1 MNENRSQDIQLIK
14 IAIQIEKDGDHFFE
28 RFMERSGE
36 SSSLNP
42 FIQQVRDDTAAD
54 LETFEN
60 LLVPLEAMQNAEK
73 IEDISL
79 DDYVKDL
86 QKTRSEKFY
95 PVAKAEEL
103 FSEHFNPIRV
113 MAYCVET
120 LKELS
125 TFYSISSGDI
135 FYENEKKAF
144 EEISARKKEQADKLK
159 KNKKEVIA
167 RFP

>member
-28 RFMERSGE
+28 RFEGRLGE
-36 SSSLNP
+36 SSSLVS
-42 FIQQVRDDTAAD
+42 FIQQIREETAAD

-60 LLVPLEAMQNAEK
+60 LLVPLESVQNTEK

-95 PVAKAEEL
+95 PQAKAEEL
-103 FSEHFNPIRV
+103 FGESFNPIHV
-113 MAYCVET
+113 LAYCKDT

-125 TFYSISSGDI
+125 TFVLDITAQFIIPLERENLFIITSFGKCLSSPAGT
-135 FYENEKKAF
+135 
-144 EEISARKKEQADKLK
+144 
-159 KNKKEVIA
+159 
-167 RFP
+167 

>member
-28 RFMERSGE
+28 RFEGRLGE
-36 SSSLNP
+36 SSSLVS
-42 FIQQVRDDTAAD
+42 FIQQIREETAAD

-60 LLVPLEAMQNAEK
+60 LLVPLESVQNTEK

-95 PVAKAEEL
+95 PQAKAEEL
-103 FSEHFNPIRV
+103 FGESFNPIHV
-113 MAYCVET
+113 LAYCKDT

-135 FYENEKKAF
+135 FYENEKKVF
-144 EEISARKKEQADKLK
+144 EEIASRKNAQVENIAKKKKEI
-159 KNKKEVIA
+159 IA

>member
-1 MNENRSQDIQLIK
+1 MSENRSQDIQLIK
-14 IAIQIEKDGDHFFE
+14 IAIQIEKDGESFIG
-28 RFMERSGE
+28 RFVACCGE
-36 SSSLNP
+36 SSSLAP
-42 FIQQVRDDTAAD
+42 FISQIRDETATD

-60 LLVPLEAMQNAEK
+60 LLVPLESVQNTEK

-95 PVAKAEEL
+95 PSAKAEEL
-103 FSEHFNPIRV
+103 FGKHFNPIQV
-113 MAYCVET
+113 LAYCEET

-125 TFYSISSGDI
+125 NFYSISSGDI
-135 FYENEKKAF
+135 FHEKEKKVF
-144 EEISARKKEQADKLK
+144 EEIASRKKAQAEQIIK
-159 KNKKEVIA
+159 KKKEIIA

>member
-14 IAIQIEKDGDHFFE
+14 IAIQIEKDGDRFFE

-36 SSSLNP
+36 SSPLNP
-42 FIQQVRDDTAAD
+42 FIQQIRDETAAD

-95 PVAKAEEL
+95 PVAKAQEL

-135 FYENEKKAF
+135 FYENEKKVF
-144 EEISARKKEQADKLK
+144 EEIAARKKEQADKLK
-159 KNKKEVIA
+159 KKKKEIIA

>member
-1 MNENRSQDIQLIK
+1 MSENRSQDIQLIK
-14 IAIQIEKDGDHFFE
+14 IAIQIEKDGEHFLE
-28 RFMERSGE
+28 RFLERLNA
-36 SSSLNP
+36 SSTLKP
-42 FIQQVRDDTAAD
+42 FVQQIIDETAAD
-54 LETFEN
+54 REAFEN
-60 LLVPLEAMQNAEK
+60 LLAPLESVENTEK

-95 PVAKAEEL
+95 PHSEAEEL
-103 FSEHFNPIRV
+103 YDKHFNPIHV
-113 MAYCVET
+113 MGYCVDT
-120 LKELS
+120 LNELS

-144 EEISARKKEQADKLK
+144 EEIALRKKAQSEEIAK
-159 KNKKEVIA
+159 KKKDIIA